1 MTMILK
7 ADPLPLQ
14 QDEHGTIRVGNT
26 RVTLELVLHAHQSGA
41 SAEEIAR
48 RFDTLDI
55 ADVHAVIAYYLRHR
69 PEVDEYLIR
78 REAEAAELQ
87 KRIQEA
93 MPPRVTK
100 EELQARWQ
108 ARSGS

>member
-1 MTMILK
+1 MMILK

-14 QDEHGTIRVGNT
+14 QDEHGSIRVGNT
-26 RVTLELVLHAHQSGA
+26 RVTLELVIRAHQGGA
-41 SAEEIAR
+41 TAEEIAR

-55 ADVHAVIAYYLRHR
+55 ADVHAVIAYFLRHR
-69 PEVDEYLIR
+69 SEVEEYLAR
-78 REAEAAELQ
+78 REAEAAALQ
-87 KRIQEA
+87 QRLHDA